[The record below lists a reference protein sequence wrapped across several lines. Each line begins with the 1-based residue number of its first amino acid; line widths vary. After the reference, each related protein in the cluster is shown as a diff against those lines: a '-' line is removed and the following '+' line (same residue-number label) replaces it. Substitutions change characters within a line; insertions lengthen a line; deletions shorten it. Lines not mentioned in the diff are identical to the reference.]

1 MNHAEDPSRPAR
13 GSSTIAIQSRT
24 SASTRPTGH
33 AELTASSNGSSVG
46 SEITWLLH
54 RAAQR
59 MRSATGAQAER
70 HGLQLRDYIVLSAL
84 HLTPTLTQVELGK
97 TLGLDKTT
105 LMAQLDRL
113 EGMGL
118 VVRRSDPR
126 DRRARI
132 PEITKAGNRV
142 RATVARACAQVEAA
156 ALGSASPEQERLL
169 RRMLFDIIRDSE
181 DPGSCL

>member
-1 MNHAEDPSRPAR
+1 MPTQPSQRPSDRAKR
-13 GSSTIAIQSRT
+13 
-24 SASTRPTGH
+24 
-33 AELTASSNGSSVG
+33 TASSTGPSAE

-59 MRSATGAQAER
+59 MRSATGEQAER
-70 HGLQLRDYIVLSAL
+70 HGIGLRDYIVLSAL
-84 HLTPTLTQVELGK
+84 HLTPNLTQVELAK

-105 LMAQLDRL
+105 LMSQLDRL
-113 EGMGL
+113 GRTGL

-132 PEITKAGNRV
+132 PEITTSGNAL
-142 RATVARACAQVEAA
+142 RARVARSCERVEAA
-156 ALGSASPEQERLL
+156 ALDGVSPDQQTLFRRILL
-169 RRMLFDIIRDSE
+169 DIIGDSE